1 MSDLLNKASLVVIP
15 SGYKEDTVYSVVP
28 SDGSGDLSFTRAS
41 NGTRVNSAGLV
52 EVCPWNLV
60 EQSEDFS
67 NAVYNK
73 YNNITATA
81 DQTSAPNGTNTADK
95 IGLSTASTT
104 FPNLAQDAQYIGG
117 QVYTFSV
124 YFKKNTVNFGKIRLG
139 GTAFASITN
148 SPIFNLNTGV
158 VVSGTG
164 TIENV
169 GNGWYRCTMTAT
181 ADTSAAGG
189 FAIDLPD
196 STGVWSG
203 SSVYNVNDS
212 IFAWGYQANIGSTA
226 KPYFPTT
233 DRLNVPRLTYQN
245 GGGGCP
251 SLLLEKQSTNY
262 ALSSED
268 FSNTTYWTVSG
279 SMTVTANQATS
290 PDGTQNADLLYDS
303 GARYNFVSSPVS
315 SYYTFSC
322 YFKRVDVTN
331 VKITASDYYSGDVV
345 ATFNLVALTSFSS
358 VSGDWSNVTSKI
370 ESVGNGWY
378 RCSVTSLRGAGGSGV
393 AYRIECSESA
403 KSFYAWGY
411 QAEASSYPTSYIP
424 TTSASATRVA
434 DACFKTGI
442 SSLIGQT
449 EGVVFIDCVLNGTS
463 TGGASNFGNIIN
475 TNRTASTTA
484 AVVLTYLESTNTLR
498 ASYFNG
504 NGTLTPIVNA
514 DKSGI
519 TMGSRVKVAFAYKSG
534 DFALYVNGVLA
545 SANTTT
551 FTPAGGMTDIYID
564 DVNIYYGY
572 PMGLKV
578 DEAILFKTR
587 LTNAE
592 LASLTT
598 I

>member
-1 MSDLLNKASLVVIP
+1 MSDLLNSASLVLIP

-52 EVCPWNLV
+52 EVCPWNLIQ
-60 EQSEDFS
+60 QSNSFS
-67 NAVYNK
+67 TSPWALANSTLASGQTGYDGSTNAWRLND
-73 YNNITATA
+73 NATNA
-81 DQTSAPNGTNTADK
+81 RHMIIQTPSV
-95 IGLSTASTT
+95 
-104 FPNLAQDAQYIGG
+104 GG
-117 QVYTFSV
+117 QVTFTIYAKANASNFLWIRGVQNSV
-124 YFKKNTVNFGKIRLG
+124 EVNGW
-139 GTAFASITN
+139 
-148 SPIFNLNTGV
+148 FNLSTGV
-158 VVSGTG
+158 LG
-164 TIENV
+164 TIETNGTGAIESV
-169 GNGWYRCTMTAT
+169 GNGWYKCSLTIANFENGFEFYVGLSNANAVLTY
-181 ADTSAAGG
+181 AGG
-189 FAIDLPD
+189 
-196 STGVWSG
+196 SG
-203 SSVYNVNDS
+203 S
-212 IFAWGYQANIGSTA
+212 IFIQNSQLNIGSTA

-268 FSNTTYWTVSG
+268 FANTTYWTVSG
-279 SMTVTANQATS
+279 SMAVTANQATS

-345 ATFNLVALTSFSS
+345 ATFNLVALTSSSS

-393 AYRIECSESA
+393 AYRVECSESA

-424 TTSASATRVA
+424 TTAASATRVA
-434 DACFKTGI
+434 DACSKTGI

-449 EGVVFIDCVLNGTS
+449 EGVWFADYVLNGQTNN
-463 TGGASNFGNIIN
+463 ANILNSEKNTTCALFMSQEPDGDFNSGLYIN
-475 TNRTASTTA
+475 GSLVGFIVAP
-484 AVVLTYLESTNTLR
+484 VGLTV
-498 ASYFNG
+498 G
-504 NGTLTPIVNA
+504 Q
-514 DKSGI
+514 
-519 TMGSRVKVAFAYKSG
+519 RVKVAYAYKSG
-534 DFALYVNGVLA
+534 SFALYINGNQEGIL
-545 SANTTT
+545 SST
-551 FTPAGGMTDIYID
+551 FTFPTTLDDIFL
-564 DVNIYYGY
+564 N
-572 PMGLKV
+572 
-578 DEAILFKTR
+578 DETYFNYKEAVQYNQVALFKTR